1 TPSQGNPDLAPDV
14 TSNSW
19 GCPTDEGCSPNTLKA
34 AVEAQRAAGILMVV
48 AAGNSGPGCSTVN
61 DPPALYDA
69 SYTIGAISHTT
80 GIIAGFSSR
89 GPVNVDGSNRPKP
102 DISAPG
108 VSIRSATFFSTT
120 SYGLKSGTSMATPHV

>member
-1 TPSQGNPDLAPDV
+1 M

-19 GCPTDEGCSPNTLKA
+19 GCPPDEGCSPDTLKA

-69 SYTIGAISHTT
+69 SYTVGAISHTT
-80 GIIAGFSSR
+80 GIIAT
-89 GPVNVDGSNRPKP
+89 
-102 DISAPG
+102 SAAAEP
-108 VSIRSATFFSTT
+108 
-120 SYGLKSGTSMATPHV
+120 